1 MLHYSS
7 IHQNAVAPTNAV
19 LSSALAE
26 KPLTSAATPKYQTAT
41 GKVSFSSSKK
51 SSKLTRRYT
60 IDDNGGS
67 YEGL

>member
-7 IHQNAVAPTNAV
+7 MNPNAVAPKTAV
-19 LSSALAE
+19 LSTVVAE
-26 KPLTSAATPKYQTAT
+26 KPLSTTAVPKSQTST
-41 GKVSFSSSKK
+41 GKVSYSSSKK
-51 SSKLTRRYT
+51 SYKVTRRYT

>member
-7 IHQNAVAPTNAV
+7 TNQNAVAPKTAV
-19 LSSALAE
+19 LSTVITE
-26 KPLTSAATPKYQTAT
+26 KPLTTSALPKSQTIT
-41 GKVSFSSSKK
+41 GKLSFSSSKK
-51 SSKLTRRYT
+51 SYKVTRRYT